1 MQNVSHL
8 ISSPVTDSGTTL
20 SVAMEERGKE
30 GEEEAG
36 RKEGAVRKEEWEKK
50 VRLMKRLKGDNGFI
64 FLTR

>member
-8 ISSPVTDSGTTL
+8 ISSLVTDSGTTL
-20 SVAMEERGKE
+20 SVAMEERGRE
-30 GEEEAG
+30 REEEAG

>member
-1 MQNVSHL
+1 MQNVNHL

-20 SVAMEERGKE
+20 SVAMEERGRE
-30 GEEEAG
+30 REEEAG
-36 RKEGAVRKEEWEKK
+36 RKEGAAGKK

>member
-20 SVAMEERGKE
+20 LAAMEEGGRE
-30 GEEEAG
+30 GGGEG
-36 RKEGAVRKEEWEKK
+36 RKEGRSSSKGGAGKK